1 MAKFV
6 ESDSEGNV
14 VKQMASST
22 IHGIIEYAR
31 RTNDSQKLGEVLLH
45 CANFGHVEVM
55 RELLD
60 EDLTTV
66 DFADDATGL
75 TALHIAVGT
84 DSLRTAKFLVERGGI
99 FPRRQTRPDANYGSG
114 GMRSQRRNVRLHRRG
129 GSEGRGR
136 LNGLSR
142 AGTISR
148 LPGRASLSGVSRK
161 EFSACNPLR
170 ARPVFSG
177 MILLS
182 G

>member
-14 VKQMASST
+14 VKQMGSST

-84 DSLRTAKFLVERGGI
+84 DSLRTAKFLVERGAS
-99 FPRRQTRPDANYGSG
+99 FLADK
-114 GMRSQRRNVRLHRRG
+114 
-129 GSEGRGR
+129 RGR
-136 LNGLSR
+136 MPTTVAAECEVSD
-142 AGTISR
+142 AMCDFI
-148 LPGRASLSGVSRK
+148 AEAEAKAEGV
-161 EFSACNPLR
+161 
-170 ARPVFSG
+170 
-177 MILLS
+177 
-182 G
+182 

>member
-14 VKQMASST
+14 VKQMGSST

-60 EDLTTV
+60 EDLTTI
-66 DFADDATGL
+66 DFADDTTGL

-84 DSLRTAKFLVERGGI
+84 DNLRTAKFLVERGAS
-99 FPRRQTRPDANYGSG
+99 FLADK
-114 GMRSQRRNVRLHRRG
+114 
-129 GSEGRGR
+129 RGR
-136 LNGLSR
+136 MPTTVAAECEVSD
-142 AGTISR
+142 AMCDFI
-148 LPGRASLSGVSRK
+148 AEAEAKAEGV
-161 EFSACNPLR
+161 
-170 ARPVFSG
+170 
-177 MILLS
+177 
-182 G
+182 

>member
-84 DSLRTAKFLVERGGI
+84 DSLRTAKFLVERGAS
-99 FPRRQTRPDANYGSG
+99 FLADK
-114 GMRSQRRNVRLHRRG
+114 
-129 GSEGRGR
+129 RGR
-136 LNGLSR
+136 MPTTVAAECEVSDEMCDFI
-142 AGTISR
+142 AE
-148 LPGRASLSGVSRK
+148 AEAKAEGV
-161 EFSACNPLR
+161 
-170 ARPVFSG
+170 
-177 MILLS
+177 
-182 G
+182 